1 MQDVFIGAR
10 VRVTRGGTWF
20 NAFGKVVNI
29 VQFNKA
35 KVLLDN
41 DNPDERTVLVD
52 FCDLVAEFKVGDII
66 EAYDLHDNPLGQ
78 GQVVGRDLRNDNMWS
93 ARLMWAVRLERN
105 GAIEHYTY
113 GNLRF
118 VKHGFIPVY
127 SDGPVSY
134 KIGDRV
140 RINEKD
146 PPYTGQEGTIEKMAR
161 GQVQVMFDDRRNG
174 TWVKFGAFEHAAAPA
189 PATAKKLIDVLKG
202 LSEKSVIEPL
212 EKHWRE
218 QQPRSPKVEDI
229 DVAEA
234 EKRMFTE
241 AMRLKVL
248 ESGMEFSR
256 ESMCKALGIPK
267 EYLQSEVAVDFETQ
281 SPSNETIFRVS
292 VKKKEATM
300 AKAYGA
306 SDKTV
311 EKLARKYDHTISATI
326 VLASGREVELPGPSG
341 DEWEVTERREFGP
354 QLHATVTQNR
364 LNVGPAPFLVS
375 HDEGLCWLKDM
386 ARFVNANERIDHFTE
401 RYAYVKELR
410 THRVKPVQPIEDDNP
425 LPTLRAYL
433 W

>member
-241 AMRLKVL
+241 AMRLKAL
-248 ESGMEFSR
+248 EGGDDYLEYTR
-256 ESMCKALGIPK
+256 HKLHQALGIPK
-267 EYLQSEVAVDFETQ
+267 ELQEKTPLLGKQNELPTDNRGQAAVF
-281 SPSNETIFRVS
+281 
-292 VKKKEATM
+292 
-300 AKAYGA
+300 AKMYGA

-311 EKLARKYDHTISATI
+311 EKLTHKYGSTVSATI

-386 ARFVNANERIDHFTE
+386 ARFVNANERVDHFTE

-410 THRVKPVQPIEDDNP
+410 THRIKPVQPIEDDNP